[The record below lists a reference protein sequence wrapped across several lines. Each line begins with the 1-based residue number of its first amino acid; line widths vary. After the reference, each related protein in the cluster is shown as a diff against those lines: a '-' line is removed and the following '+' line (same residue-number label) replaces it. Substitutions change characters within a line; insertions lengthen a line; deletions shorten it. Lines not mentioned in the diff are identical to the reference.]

1 MQTLGLVEG
10 LFYNTRMNSLLNLIG
25 QVATQP
31 GPSAGGSTT
40 LLVWG
45 IVLIF
50 VALVLFVIEL
60 FIPTAGLIVVL
71 SIGSLIAGIAM
82 LFGFSTTAGVIA
94 TLMAMFALPFLI
106 GFGIKIWPHTF
117 FARWLTLDA
126 ENPDDEAVVTSTEK
140 NGKKVVIGMKGE
152 AMTPMRP
159 VGTCVFEGLREECIA
174 ESGVIEKGDEVEVVL
189 VDGMQV
195 KVRKV

>member
-1 MQTLGLVEG
+1 ME
-10 LFYNTRMNSLLNLIG
+10 NLIYTIG
-25 QVATQP
+25 QVASQQAP
-31 GPSAGGSTT
+31 AQGGSST
-40 LLVWG
+40 LLIWG

-60 FIPTAGLIVVL
+60 FIPTAGLIVVM
-71 SIGSLIAGIAM
+71 SVGCLIAGIAM

-94 TLMAMFALPFLI
+94 TLLAMFALPFLI

-126 ENPDDEAVVTSTEK
+126 ENPSEDDTHEVVEETVER
-140 NGKKVVIGMKGE
+140 VEVGMKGK

-159 VGTCVFEGLREECIA
+159 VGTCVFEKQREECIA
-174 ESGVIEKGDEVEVVL
+174 ESGMIEKGDEVEVTV

-195 KVRKV
+195 KVKKV